1 MMGRLFLIIGSL
13 SGLATVILGAF
24 GAHALESQL
33 SAQQLTWWYKAV
45 NYQGLHSLALLAT
58 GLLALIV
65 TPSGALKWAG
75 WLFLVGI
82 LLFSGSLYALALSG
96 IRGLG
101 MLTPFGGLAF
111 IAGWAAL
118 ALAAWRLP

>member
-1 MMGRLFLIIGSL
+1 MGRLFLILGSL

-24 GAHALESQL
+24 GAHALEGQL
-33 SAQQLTWWYKAV
+33 SAQQLTWWHKAV

-65 TPSGALKWAG
+65 APSAALKWAG
-75 WLFLVGI
+75 GLFLAGI
-82 LLFSGSLYALALSG
+82 LLFSGSLYALSLSG

-118 ALAAWRLP
+118 AIAAWRLP

>member
-1 MMGRLFLIIGSL
+1 MGKSFLIIGSL

-24 GAHALESQL
+24 GAHALEGQL
-33 SAQQLTWWYKAV
+33 SAQQLTWWHKAV

-58 GLLALIV
+58 GLLALVVI
-65 TPSGALKWAG
+65 PSGMLKWAG
-75 WLFLVGI
+75 WLFLAGI

-111 IAGWAAL
+111 MAGWVCL
-118 ALAAWRLP
+118 AVAAWRLP

>member
-1 MMGRLFLIIGSL
+1 MGKSFLIIGSL

-24 GAHALESQL
+24 GAHALEGQL
-33 SAQQLTWWYKAV
+33 STQQLTWWHKAV

-58 GLLALIV
+58 GLLALVV
-65 TPSGALKWAG
+65 TPSGVLKWAG
-75 WLFLVGI
+75 WLFLAGI

-111 IAGWAAL
+111 MAGWVCL
-118 ALAAWRLP
+118 AVAAWRLP